1 MRRGPKPTYCYI
13 CLRSGA
19 LCNSRSRCRTLD
31 GTAKKSAYR
40 KGYNAVNKAEILKK
54 AAERYRE
61 THPDAEVYKG
71 GAA

>member
-1 MRRGPKPTYCYI
+1 M
-13 CLRSGA
+13 
-19 LCNSRSRCRTLD
+19 D